1 MNFNIRPATKADF
14 SQVLELIKE
23 LAVFEKEPEAVEI
36 TVEDLEREGLG
47 KNSLFQCLVAESEK
61 EILGMALFYFR
72 FSTWKGRSLHLEDL
86 IVREAHRGKGI
97 GEALYKKVM
106 EFAVEHNIKRV
117 AWEVLDWNINAINFY
132 ERTGAKI
139 LDEWRVVHFREKE
152 LKDYLEK

>member
-47 KNSLFQCLVAESEK
+47 KNSLVQCLVAESEK